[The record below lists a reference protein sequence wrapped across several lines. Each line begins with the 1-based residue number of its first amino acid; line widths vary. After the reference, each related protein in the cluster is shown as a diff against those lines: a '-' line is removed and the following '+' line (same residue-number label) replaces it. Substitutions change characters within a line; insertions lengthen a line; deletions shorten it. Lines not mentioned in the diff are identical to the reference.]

1 MIIMMIF
8 KMCIQNVDFVYV
20 IKNKFVVKVD
30 MTLQIYVHVF
40 VICIGSFISFHLDIN
55 IFNGTL
61 TFKMF
66 RT

>member
-8 KMCIQNVDFVYV
+8 KMCIQNGDFVYV